1 MNQKIPPNLRSRA
14 WLSLVTRMPAFAVA
28 LLWPAGT
35 WRWWEAWL
43 LIAIWVV
50 FAIGIT
56 FYLLRHDPELLAERL
71 RSNPIQKEQKP
82 WDKVLMLLMLIAGI
96 GLYITPGFDVMR
108 YGWSKPLPVWIEL
121 LAMTVH
127 IPALMTIAWTMHENT
142 WLSQVVKIDQARGH
156 QVITTG
162 PYSIVRHPMYTAVI
176 VLVFAVP
183 IALGSRY
190 GLIPA
195 VCLTV
200 IFVVRTALE
209 DRSLQRELK
218 GYCEYA
224 QQTRFRL
231 IPGLW

>member
-1 MNQKIPPNLRSRA
+1 
-14 WLSLVTRMPAFAVA
+14 MPAFAMA

-35 WRWWEAWL
+35 WRWWEAWV
-43 LIAIWVV
+43 LITIWLA
-50 FAIGIT
+50 FAVGIT
-56 FYLLRHDPELLAERL
+56 LYLLRHDPELLAERL
-71 RSNPIQKEQKP
+71 RSNPMQKEQKA
-82 WDKVLMLLMLIAGI
+82 WDKVLMLLMLIVGI

-108 YGWSKPLPVWIEL
+108 YGWSNPLPLWLKL
-121 LAMTVH
+121 LAMAVH
-127 IPALMTIAWTMHENT
+127 VPALLTIAWTMHENT

-190 GLIPA
+190 GLVPA

-200 IFVVRTALE
+200 IFVVRTVLE
-209 DRSLQRELK
+209 DRSLHHELT
-218 GYCEYA
+218 GYPEYA
-224 QQTRFRL
+224 RQTRFRL
-231 IPGLW
+231 IPGIW